1 MCLEEIPR
9 LTKLYDELN
18 KDGFEIIGIAMSYD
32 PPNRVIAL
40 SEKKKIPYPIAL
52 DISADAEMAFGKIK
66 ATPTNFLISADGKII
81 QRFVGIMDIDSLR
94 SKIKKLL
101 QT

>member
-1 MCLEEIPR
+1 
-9 LTKLYDELN
+9 
-18 KDGFEIIGIAMSYD
+18 
-32 PPNRVIAL
+32 
-40 SEKKKIPYPIAL
+40 
-52 DISADAEMAFGKIK
+52 MAFGKIK